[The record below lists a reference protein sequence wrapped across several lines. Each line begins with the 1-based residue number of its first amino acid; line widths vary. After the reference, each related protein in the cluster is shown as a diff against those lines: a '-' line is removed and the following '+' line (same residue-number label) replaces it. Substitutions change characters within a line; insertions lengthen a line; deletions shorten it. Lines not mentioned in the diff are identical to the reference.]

1 MEIFR
6 YLFQDSGGGISVSP
20 FYIRYYLPLT
30 AGIISQLQ
38 LGGAGLQAELFYFFS
53 NFTHVS
59 GLNSVHCLNM
69 EQFRLYPEDLP
80 LKYSVKMIHRQL

>member
-20 FYIRYYLPLT
+20 FYIRYYLPRT

-38 LGGAGLQAELFYFFS
+38 LGGAGLQAELFYFFIGKFS
-53 NFTHVS
+53 N
-59 GLNSVHCLNM
+59 
-69 EQFRLYPEDLP
+69 
-80 LKYSVKMIHRQL
+80 LKI